1 MKHTESIYRPPS
13 EARSLI
19 VRITK
24 GCSWNKCT
32 FCRMYRD
39 RAFRVTPEEDVFQFI
54 DSARDQYGPH
64 VRRVFL
70 ADGDAFCLKTGKL
83 LRILKKL
90 QEVFPELHR
99 VGIYAY
105 EPNLRAKTDEELREL
120 VANKLTIGYLGLESG
135 NDEVLRRINK
145 GCTAQQMVT
154 AVRRMQSAGMKVSV
168 MTLLGLGG
176 AELSRQHAKASA
188 AILNKM
194 NPRFTS
200 FLTVTL
206 IEGTEL
212 YDQAGS
218 GEFDLLTPIQSLQEL
233 RWIVEDLEL
242 DGSILRANH
251 ASNYLP
257 IGGTLPK
264 NKDEIL
270 ATINAALDGEV
281 PLRPEFLRGL

>member
-1 MKHTESIYRPPS
+1 MEYTGSVYRPPS

-19 VRITK
+19 IQVTL

-32 FCRMYRD
+32 FCRMYREKN
-39 RAFRVTPEEDVFQFI
+39 FRVTPEAEVFAFI
-54 DSARDQYGPH
+54 DEARCQLGPG

-70 ADGDAFCLKTGKL
+70 ADGDALCLKTEKL

-90 QEVFPELHR
+90 QVTFPDLHR
-99 VGIYAY
+99 VGIYTY
-105 EPNLRAKTDEELREL
+105 EHNFRGKSDEELRQL
-120 VANKLTIGYLGLESG
+120 VENKLTLGYLGLESG
-135 NDEVLRRINK
+135 DEEVLERINK
-145 GCTAQQMVT
+145 GCTAVQMVE
-154 AVRRMQSAGMKVSV
+154 AVRRMQAAGMKTSV

-176 AELSRQHAKASA
+176 ARLSYRHAKRSA
-188 AILNKM
+188 EILNQM

-206 IEGTEL
+206 IDKTEL
-212 YDQAGS
+212 YDQAGA
-218 GEFDLLTPIQSLQEL
+218 GEFDQLTPMESLQEL

-257 IGGTLPK
+257 LGGTLPR
-264 NKDEIL
+264 NKAEIL
-270 ATINAALDGEV
+270 AAIDAALRGDV
-281 PLRPEFLRGL
+281 SLRPEFLRGL